1 MSSDRF
7 ARPAFFLVAVLLA
20 VGIGLFDRSQSEVQP
35 AVILLLACTFVLAC
49 ARPKDAWVYG
59 LIVGAGIPLVDVVA
73 RTLAVPAPWP
83 SVPGSRLIAFLPA
96 VLGAGIGALVGIAAR
111 GVRSSS

>member
-1 MSSDRF
+1 MQSDRV
-7 ARPAFFLVAVLLA
+7 ARIAFFLLA
-20 VGIGLFDRSQSEVQP
+20 ALIGVGIGLFDRAQSEVQP

-59 LIVGAGIPLVDVVA
+59 LVIGAGVPIVDLVA

-96 VLGAGIGALVGIAAR
+96 VLGAGAGALLRVALKR
-111 GVRSSS
+111 